1 MDMLE
6 VNQTNRPKNYY
17 KQEICIT
24 KIILCMIEIKIVVEA
39 SYYCVTF
46 TLRPKDNYKQNLN
59 SLKL

>member
-6 VNQTNRPKNYY
+6 INQTNRPKNCY

-24 KIILCMIEIKIVVEA
+24 KICMFEIRNVLEA
-39 SYYCVTF
+39 SYYCVTI
-46 TLRPKDNYKQNLN
+46 TLRPKDNFKQNHI